1 LLLNLR
7 GYVCGEVYDETP
19 SVKINIYKN
28 SVTSLTF
35 EAHWQQQEQQQQEQ
49 QQQQQQQGQQQ
60 QQQQQCLLPPSLPSK
75 SLRRCSL
82 ESK

>member
-28 SVTSLTF
+28 SVTSV
-35 EAHWQQQEQQQQEQ
+35 
-49 QQQQQQQGQQQ
+49 
-60 QQQQQCLLPPSLPSK
+60 PSFVE
-75 SLRRCSL
+75 L
-82 ESK
+82 EC